1 MHLLLLRNISRNFNQ
16 KKYFTMDNETSIST
30 SEINNFLVRRLGE
43 KEAAEIMEY
52 IDAEIDKEVAAK
64 VDETNRQINLWRTEI
79 KNDFATKEDA
89 VNLEKKLVKRV
100 SSVEGTIILW
110 AFVFWF
116 TLIIAMYVIFK
127 FIQ

>member
-1 MHLLLLRNISRNFNQ
+1 
-16 KKYFTMDNETSIST
+16 MDNGTNVST

-43 KEAAEIMEY
+43 KEAAEIMDY
-52 IDAEIDKEVAAK
+52 IHSEIDKQVIAK
-64 VDETNRQINLWRTEI
+64 GEEARNEIILWRNEM

-89 VNLEKKLVKRV
+89 AILEKKLIKRV
-100 SSVEGTIILW
+100 SAVEGTIILW

-127 FIQ
+127 FMH